1 MNLNKEET
9 KTLGTVHTHT
19 HTDIIKRR
27 IEIDIKVYKLYNI
40 FVCTRIL

>member
-1 MNLNKEET
+1 MID
-9 KTLGTVHTHT
+9 KTVGAVHTHTHT

-27 IEIDIKVYKLYNI
+27 IKIDIKVYKLYNI